1 MDNEYFKRICGS
13 PDKRSPPGIRARNS
27 RTGQSC
33 RWVDS
38 PQHIHGKYED
48 INRNGGR
55 VTLSHKSKNKKKT
68 TFHASMLGDAF
79 IHIQRC
85 YKPKLLISESDQKA
99 KQIKSLVGKVIF
111 A

>member
-1 MDNEYFKRICGS
+1 
-13 PDKRSPPGIRARNS
+13 
-27 RTGQSC
+27 
-33 RWVDS
+33 
-38 PQHIHGKYED
+38 
-48 INRNGGR
+48 
-55 VTLSHKSKNKKKT
+55 
-68 TFHASMLGDAF
+68 MLGDAF